1 MTTKSDY
8 YCSQKFWWLSANI
21 EKLTTQS
28 CCAADTHKI
37 NIDWLDNNPGKLFNT
52 LELQSERQN
61 MLDNIPVA
69 SCKSSCWIP
78 EERGLGS
85 RRLIMGSEVKTH
97 TDIESTPEFL
107 NIMIGSHCN
116 MTCVYCCKQYSS
128 AWLNDICNNGIYP
141 VTDVG
146 DRFTVNNKD
155 RAVAAVSQKEINIS
169 PNKIKLLNE
178 LGKLSDTKKL
188 SIVNISGG
196 EPFLYLYLD
205 DLLAKFPTTVSVYI
219 VTGLGVDEK
228 RFAKELAKLT
238 KYPNVNLIISAEN
251 INKNYE
257 VVRAGNTWQRFETNL
272 LEIQKHNIKYS
283 FNSVLSNLTL
293 FGLIDFI
300 DYVSDANIN
309 FEICNTPN
317 FLSMHV
323 MDDKS
328 KETIY
333 NNIDK
338 LPTAVQPMIK
348 NSLSIEPEIIEQ
360 RNLKTYLTEFTKRR
374 NLSLDIFP
382 TTFIKWINNVV

>member
-52 LELQSERQN
+52 LELQNERQT

-85 RRLIMGSEVKTH
+85 RRLIMGSEAKTH

-107 NIMIGSHCN
+107 NIIVGSHCN

-128 AWLNDICNNGIYP
+128 AWLNDIFNNGIYP

-146 DRFTVNNKD
+146 DRYTVNNKD

-169 PNKIKLLNE
+169 PNKIKLFDE
-178 LGKLSDTKKL
+178 LGKISDIKKL
-188 SIVNISGG
+188 STVTISGG

-205 DLLAKFPTTVSVYI
+205 DLIEKFPETVSVSI
-219 VTGLGVDEK
+219 FTGLGIDEK
-228 RFAKELAKLT
+228 RFAKELDKLI
-238 KYPNVNLIISAEN
+238 KYPNVNLVISAEN

-300 DYVSDANIN
+300 NYVGGIDIN

-338 LPTAVQPMIK
+338 LPMAVQLMIK
-348 NSLSIEPEIIEQ
+348 NSLSIESEIIEQ
-360 RNLKTYLTEFTKRR
+360 RNLKAYLTEFTKRR
-374 NLSLDIFP
+374 NLSLDSFP
-382 TTFIKWINNVV
+382 TTFIDWINHVV